1 VLTRRFSR
9 RGTAEDTYLYYFG
22 DWLRVGVEL
31 GEWER
36 LREGIVSEY
45 GGCGGSSTRC
55 HCVLILW
62 FAFGE
67 QGCPFAD
74 PKLYEDQ
81 VRLIGDLEGK
91 LERKLEKSSDINVG
105 IEGSA

>member
-1 VLTRRFSR
+1 MWFT
-9 RGTAEDTYLYYFG
+9 FG
-22 DWLRVGVEL
+22 D
-31 GEWER
+31 
-36 LREGIVSEY
+36 
-45 GGCGGSSTRC
+45 
-55 HCVLILW
+55 
-62 FAFGE
+62 

-74 PKLYEDQ
+74 PKLYQDQ